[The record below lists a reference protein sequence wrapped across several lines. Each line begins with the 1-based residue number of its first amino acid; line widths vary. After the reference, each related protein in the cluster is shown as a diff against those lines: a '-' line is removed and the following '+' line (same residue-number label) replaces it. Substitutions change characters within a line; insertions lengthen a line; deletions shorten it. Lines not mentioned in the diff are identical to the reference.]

1 MADTRILVVNPNSS
15 EVRMGDVSGLASR
28 LTAAQLT
35 LQSITAGLASSLEAV
50 QPAGV
55 RLSFLTGSSQCPPSI
70 NDAPTSIQSAQAVYA
85 QIAKSSSLSPL
96 AYSTD
101 AILICCFSDH
111 PLVAMLRHRY
121 PSLPCMH
128 ILESA
133 ISAALSSSQRPFAI
147 LTTGADM
154 VHDIDRG
161 VLGFMGGVSAR
172 YAGCLATNLGV
183 LELRDENSQEKV
195 HRVIKEKVAEL
206 GHRGVGAIVLG
217 CAGMAGMEPY
227 IRECL
232 TASIGDNAAS
242 AVAIIDGAK
251 AGIHLLAGMARCN
264 FTS

>member
-1 MADTRILVVNPNSS
+1 M
-15 EVRMGDVSGLASR
+15 SGLASR
-28 LTAAQLT
+28 LTAAPIG

-55 RLSFLTGSSQCPPSI
+55 CLSFLTGSSQCPPSI
-70 NDAPTSIQSAQAVYA
+70 NDAPTSIQSAQAVYT
-85 QIAKSSSLSPL
+85 QLTTSPSSSL
-96 AYSTD
+96 ADSTD
-101 AILICCFSDH
+101 AVLICCFSDH
-111 PLVAMLRHRY
+111 PLVPMLRHRY
-121 PSLPCMH
+121 PRLPCIH

-195 HRVIKEKVAEL
+195 QRVINEKVAEL

-217 CAGMAGMEPY
+217 CAGMAGMEPF
-227 IRECL
+227 IRQCL
-232 TASIGDNAAS
+232 SASIGDTAS
-242 AVAIIDGAK
+242 SAMAIIDGAK